1 MKKQI
6 FAHGS
11 AKIIW
16 NTEKAVNA
24 EEQALI
30 LERIARTAARCGES
44 KQNRT
49 HLK

>member
-16 NTEKAVNA
+16 NPEKAVNA

-30 LERIARTAARCGES
+30 LERIARTAADCGKS
-44 KQNRT
+44 KPNCTQ
-49 HLK
+49 LK